1 MLYVHY
7 RKSIL
12 DAFFDALRQV
22 DRNLMYRAVVDIMD
36 IYLLCSL
43 IFCTC
48 TKHKMC
54 VEYIFGAKIQIFEK
68 LAIQS
73 QSVPFF
79 FKV

>member
-1 MLYVHY
+1 MLLYVHY

-43 IFCTC
+43 FCTC

-54 VEYIFGAKIQIFEK
+54 VEYIFGAKIQIVEK

-73 QSVPFF
+73 E
-79 FKV
+79 